1 VFRTHFAQLS
11 LQVTSVIPSAAS
23 LGNLNNVWGGS
34 PRILGTGVSFSLSL
48 SWLLPP
54 RALAIKQIRVSPA
67 VVPGLVPTSV
77 YINRST
83 QLCLFSSLKLMYAV
97 VLIFASACIF
107 LRAQTALQP
116 FSTSKDYCSRSPRQ
130 HRVCKFFFTG
140 FQSLFADLY
149 MVFNFTRQI
158 SGVVIE
164 YSNGTSWVSVPTAAM
179 RPLSCSPGTSV
190 FSDPSRAPL
199 VHSCRCPFDRQIP
212 AQPMCRSVRKW
223 RCKYVT
229 FVHLL
234 LSLCDRALL

>member
-1 VFRTHFAQLS
+1 MQ
-11 LQVTSVIPSAAS
+11 
-23 LGNLNNVWGGS
+23 
-34 PRILGTGVSFSLSL
+34 
-48 SWLLPP
+48 
-54 RALAIKQIRVSPA
+54 
-67 VVPGLVPTSV
+67 
-77 YINRST
+77 
-83 QLCLFSSLKLMYAV
+83 LFSSLLQR
-97 VLIFASACIF
+97 ASSCG
-107 LRAQTALQP
+107 LRRP
-116 FSTSKDYCSRSPRQ
+116 FNRFQRRRTIAAGSSPRQ

-164 YSNGTSWVSVPTAAM
+164 YSDGTSWVSVPTAAM

-190 FSDPSRAPL
+190 FSDPSSAPL

-234 LSLCDRALL
+234 LSLCGRALL

>member
-1 VFRTHFAQLS
+1 VHLLAGSDGPSTVFNVEGL
-11 LQVTSVIPSAAS
+11 LQQV
-23 LGNLNNVWGGS
+23 
-34 PRILGTGVSFSLSL
+34 R
-48 SWLLPP
+48 P
-54 RALAIKQIRVSPA
+54 RASIV
-67 VVPGLVPTSV
+67 
-77 YINRST
+77 
-83 QLCLFSSLKLMYAV
+83 F
-97 VLIFASACIF
+97 
-107 LRAQTALQP
+107 
-116 FSTSKDYCSRSPRQ
+116 
-130 HRVCKFFFTG
+130 CKFVFTG

-164 YSNGTSWVSVPTAAM
+164 YSNGTSWVSLPTAAM

-190 FSDPSRAPL
+190 FSDPSSAPL

-234 LSLCDRALL
+234 LSLCGRALL

>member
-1 VFRTHFAQLS
+1 MSHTHFVQLS

-54 RALAIKQIRVSPA
+54 RALAIKQIRVSPV

-116 FSTSKDYCSRSPRQ
+116 FSTSKDYCSRFVPAPAS
-130 HRVCKFFFTG
+130 CFA
-140 FQSLFADLY
+140 SLFSQ
-149 MVFNFTRQI
+149 VFSLFLLI
-158 SGVVIE
+158 STWCSI
-164 YSNGTSWVSVPTAAM
+164 
-179 RPLSCSPGTSV
+179 SPGKFPASSSSTATA
-190 FSDPSRAPL
+190 RRGCL
-199 VHSCRCPFDRQIP
+199 CP
-212 AQPMCRSVRKW
+212 QPPCAR
-223 RCKYVT
+223 
-229 FVHLL
+229 
-234 LSLCDRALL
+234 